1 MISKRL
7 KTLAGFFLALSLSSS
22 AFAVESNG
30 WIVKFQDGSK
40 AYEDKSVT
48 ALGEVTPLPVS
59 FGTFAKLDGELSDKS
74 LELLASHPEVLYIE
88 PNYIYTFSPMVG
100 EDVESSIQDA
110 DFSRQWGLQNT
121 GRNSGRILLPG
132 RAGEDVNALE
142 AWEITKGSRELI
154 VAVIDTGVDYTHP
167 DLAANILINE
177 AELNGTPGEDSDG
190 NGYVDDIY
198 GYSFAEKTGDPMD
211 RHGHG
216 THCAGVIG
224 AIHNSIGIRGV
235 MADVKILPIKFLSD
249 SGRGDTAD
257 AILSIDYA
265 ISRGAH
271 VMSNSWGGG
280 GRSEA
285 LFEAISRANDAG
297 IAFIAAAGNSRADN
311 DSRAS
316 YPANYELPNVIS
328 VGAMDGR
335 GGRSSFSN
343 YGQNSVHV
351 FAPGSDILST
361 VTRGRYQN
369 MSGTSMAAPFVSG
382 IVGLLLAEEPNLT
395 PEEIRT
401 RIVETSVMS
410 SSLRGSAQGG
420 RADAARALRGDRS
433 R

>member
-1 MISKRL
+1 MKSKRL
-7 KTLAGFFLALSLSSS
+7 LTLTGILSLFILSFN
-22 AFAVESNG
+22 AHTFESNG

-40 AYEDKSVT
+40 AYQDKSFT
-48 ALGEVTPLPVS
+48 ALGEVTPLAVS
-59 FGTFAKLDGELSDKS
+59 FGTFAKLDAELNDKS
-74 LELLASHPEVLYIE
+74 LELLSMHPEVLYIE
-88 PNYIYTFSPMVG
+88 PNYIYSFQPIF
-100 EDVESSIQDA
+100 EQDAESAIQDA
-110 DFSRQWGLQNT
+110 DFSKQWGLQNT
-121 GRNSGRILLPG
+121 GRNSGGILIPG

-142 AWEITKGSRELI
+142 AWDITKGDRELI

-177 AELNGTPGEDSDG
+177 DELNGVPGEDSDG

-198 GYSFAEKTGDPMD
+198 GYNFADKNGDPID
-211 RHGHG
+211 RNGHG

-224 AIHNSIGIRGV
+224 ALHNTIGIRGV

-265 ISRGAH
+265 IARGAH

-297 IAFIAAAGNSRADN
+297 IAFIAAAGNSRANN
-311 DSRAS
+311 DTRAS

-335 GGRSSFSN
+335 GRRSSFSN

-361 VTRGRYQN
+361 VPRGGYRN
-369 MSGTSMAAPFVSG
+369 LSGTSMAAPFVSG
-382 IVGLLLAEEPNLT
+382 IVGLLLAEEPNLN
-395 PEEIRT
+395 PEELRQRVI
-401 RIVETSVMS
+401 ETSVMTS
-410 SSLRGSAQGG
+410 TLQGSAQGG
-420 RADAARALRGDRS
+420 RADAARALRNDTTR
-433 R
+433 